1 MFSEARAMTDQD
13 TSPQAIPDREPPVQI
28 AHLRKV
34 LGGRAILDDLS
45 LTLRPGE
52 IAALLGPNGAGKT
65 TLIGCLLGLLSADA
79 GTVRLWGEDAS
90 ALRAE
95 TRARIGFVPQ
105 TMTGFTWFRVGEL
118 MAYLA
123 DYRARPTDTEDRTWE
138 EWAALDPTARIKTL
152 SGGERQRLAIVL
164 ALRFRPDLIVLDEP
178 VASLDPQARYDFMR
192 LLPAYARRTGASVLI
207 SSHIISD
214 LQDISDRVIMMRH
227 GRIMLDM
234 TAAEIAATVRRLS
247 TPPETEWG
255 VETIADQGADGV
267 WVRGWH
273 PALDDAAAGAGN
285 TLLPGDVERLFLALT
300 R

>member
-247 TPPETEWG
+247 TAPETEWG

-285 TLLPGDVERLFLALT
+285 ILLPGDVERLFLALT

>member
-123 DYRARPTDTEDRTWE
+123 DYRARPNDTEDRTWE

-247 TPPETEWG
+247 TAPETEWG

-285 TLLPGDVERLFLALT
+285 ILLPGDVERLFLALT

>member
-1 MFSEARAMTDQD
+1 MPDPE
-13 TSPQAIPDREPPVQI
+13 IPVEI
-28 AHLRKV
+28 SHLRKV
-34 LGGRAILDDLS
+34 LGGRPVLDDLS

-52 IAALLGPNGAGKT
+52 ITALLGPNGAGKT
-65 TLIGCLLGLLSADA
+65 TLIGCLLGLLSVDG
-79 GTVRLWGEDAS
+79 GTVRLWGEDATS
-90 ALRAE
+90 LRAE

-118 MAYLA
+118 MAYLSR
-123 DYRARPTDTEDRTWE
+123 YRARPDDTEDRTWE
-138 EWAALDPTARIKTL
+138 DWAALDPRARIKTL

-192 LLPAYARRTGASVLI
+192 LLPAYARRSGASVLI

-214 LQDISDRVIMMRH
+214 LQDTSDRFIMMRH
-227 GRIMLDM
+227 GQVMLDM
-234 TAAEIAATVRRLS
+234 TAREIAATVRRLS
-247 TPPETEWG
+247 GPPDAGWNLD
-255 VETIADQGADGV
+255 VIAAPGAAPGTAQGAEGV

-273 PALDDAAAGAGN
+273 PALDAAAAAAGHAM
-285 TLLPGDVERLFLALT
+285 LPGDIERLFLALT

>member
-1 MFSEARAMTDQD
+1 MTGQATPDSGSPDQ
-13 TSPQAIPDREPPVQI
+13 AAPDREAPVQI
-28 AHLRKV
+28 AHLRKI
-34 LGGRAILDDLS
+34 LGGRAVLDDLS

-65 TLIGCLLGLLSADA
+65 TLIGCLLGLLSPDA

-123 DYRARPTDTEDRTWE
+123 QYRARPDDAEDRTWQ
-138 EWAALDPTARIKTL
+138 EWAGLDPSARIKTL

-192 LLPAYARRTGASVLI
+192 MLPAYARRTGASVLI

-214 LQDISDRVIMMRH
+214 LQDISDRFVMMRH

-234 TAAEIAATVRRLS
+234 TAPEIASTVRRLS
-247 TPPETEWG
+247 APPVAAWG
-255 VETIADQGADGV
+255 VGIIADQGAEGI

-273 PALDDAAAGAGN
+273 PALDDAAAGAGH
-285 TLLPGDVERLFLALT
+285 TMLPGDVERLFLALT

>member
-1 MFSEARAMTDQD
+1 MTDQD

-28 AHLRKV
+28 THLRKV

-123 DYRARPTDTEDRTWE
+123 DYRARPNDTEDRTWE
-138 EWAALDPTARIKTL
+138 EWAALDPNARIKTL

-164 ALRFRPDLIVLDEP
+164 ALRFCPDLIVLDEP

-234 TAAEIAATVRRLS
+234 TAPDIAATVRRLS
-247 TPPETEWG
+247 APPETEWG
-255 VETIADQGADGV
+255 VDIIADQGADGV

-285 TLLPGDVERLFLALT
+285 ILLPGDVERLFLALT